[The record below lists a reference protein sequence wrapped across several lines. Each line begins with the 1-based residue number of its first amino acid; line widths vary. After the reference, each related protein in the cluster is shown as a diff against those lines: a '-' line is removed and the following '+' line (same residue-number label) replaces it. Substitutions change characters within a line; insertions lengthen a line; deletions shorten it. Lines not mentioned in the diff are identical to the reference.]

1 MDDAGELG
9 RQGVATART
18 FIVKFINDWSINLA
32 SMIAYSL
39 ITAIFPLLLLILS
52 LAFMALQALGPS
64 YFNQVVAAINQAF
77 PAQNAV
83 DATTL
88 RNSLIQ
94 INGPLAIASLIGLL
108 WLGSN
113 LFASIESA
121 FCIIF
126 RIRGRDPV
134 RQRIMAFGMVLI
146 LTVLLPVSLA
156 AASLVTAGSDEFR
169 TLLPRS
175 LGRVLTFVGPIT
187 SLIVLWLLF
196 LAIYVVVPNVRVR
209 PRYVW
214 RGALVAAI
222 LFALLQLVFPLYG
235 KVFLSGNTRYGAAVA
250 AVLVVIIWLWFFALI
265 TVIGAQINAVAMGLT
280 PLPFD
285 LARTVE
291 TVAQQS
297 VTEAGAVRLGPVP
310 AEAVQRVAEKEAR
323 EKPQPARGRR
333 GGRSAGR

>member
-1 MDDAGELG
+1 MGDAGDLG
-9 RQGVATART
+9 RQGVRT
-18 FIVKFINDWSINLA
+18 VKTFVVKFANDWSINLA

-52 LAFMALQALGPS
+52 LASMALQELGSS
-64 YFNQVVAAINQAF
+64 YFDQVVRAINQAF
-77 PAQNAV
+77 PEQNVV

-88 RNSLIQ
+88 LKSLIQ
-94 INGPLAIASLIGLL
+94 INGPLAVAALIGLL

-156 AASLVTAGSDEFR
+156 AASLVTIGSDQFR
-169 TLLPRS
+169 TLLPQS
-175 LGRVLTFVGPIT
+175 LGRVLTVVGPLT
-187 SLIVLWLLF
+187 SLAVLWLLF

-209 PRYVW
+209 PRYAW

-222 LFALLQLVFPLYG
+222 LFALLQLLFPLYI

-291 TVAQQS
+291 VVAQQS
-297 VTEAGAVRLGPVP
+297 VTEAGAVSLGPVP
-310 AEAVQRVAEKEAR
+310 AAAVQRVAQKDVQG
-323 EKPQPARGRR
+323 KPRPARNHRRR
-333 GGRSAGR
+333 GKSRR